1 MARPISKAELIK
13 DLAEESGK
21 SQGDVREVLD
31 ALTTVVTRR
40 LVAGDAVALQGLA
53 KFETRDRAARLVR
66 SPATGEMINKP
77 ADKAV
82 GVRAT
87 TVLKAAVNA

>member
-31 ALTTVVTRR
+31 ALSTVVTRR

-53 KFETRDRAARLVR
+53 KL
-66 SPATGEMINKP
+66 
-77 ADKAV
+77 
-82 GVRAT
+82 
-87 TVLKAAVNA
+87 